1 MSPKEIQ
8 GIQDPMASI
17 SKILARIH
25 AEGPVDHQDLHELA
39 CFKMFHSD
47 EFRKVEPKLMYLLGL
62 FYKTEAPDDL
72 LSFVYSQYRD
82 EIRQETGHSLTPVQ
96 ASIRQNILD
105 NRYFSFS
112 APTSAGKSYLLREI
126 LRNEAN
132 DVIIVVPSRA
142 LIAEYLTEVYNIF
155 ADDPGVLILQF
166 IDYINL
172 NRTRKRVF
180 VVTPE
185 RALEATKS
193 NTSSDVGLII
203 FDEAQIS
210 EEEIRGIGFDTFV
223 RRSDSLFPNAKK
235 IFAHPFVDNP
245 SAQLQKHDFTDSA
258 NSENYRQGS
267 VGKLFIQIHGN
278 GNQYLFSPHIDGGH
292 LLKNCQLNLT
302 DQAAAAIE
310 SGESLLVFTSKA
322 SIISGRYKEE
332 FSVYLDLCDEV
343 DDEDGIKIIDEIED
357 LIGAEGRDSD
367 LVSQMRMGVVIHH
380 GSIPLAVRSLIE
392 KFTRLGLARIC
403 FATSTL
409 AQGVNMPFKVVWV
422 HNFAFRGSQEDK
434 ALGLKNLIGRAGR
447 TSQNTNDF
455 DYGCVIVKNARSFTD
470 RFQEKSRIAAESV
483 LDRDQ
488 EEIPEDWREFV
499 EAIKEETINED
510 LNLPESQVE
519 RLNGDDVMAAAGTVL
534 SILFPEDEIL
544 TSGEYS
550 KLDQPV
556 RQELKDA
563 FHLIFAHSVD
573 RPLEAGEKGVL
584 SAGITI
590 LLMRVQGRSFK
601 EILAIR
607 YNYITKRSERRK
619 LARLL
624 RRGKIDEEE
633 HTSRLAELMVDFS
646 MAPHTLP
653 NKNLTHSYNEFNGM
667 NVEDFEYDRL
677 VYDTYDYLDKVISF
691 SLTDVYVAAFT
702 LFYEK
707 EGDPNALRFANYMRY
722 GTADENEIFLL
733 RYGFTLDE
741 MDVVAPHVESVDENE
756 IVFKGSIMNVRRSR
770 VLELVRRYSA

>member
-1 MSPKEIQ
+1 MSPKEIL
-8 GIQDPMASI
+8 GTHDPMASI

-39 CFKMFHSD
+39 CFKIFHPD
-47 EFRKVEPKLMYLLGL
+47 EFKRVEPQLMYLLGL
-62 FYKTEAPDDL
+62 FYKTEEPEDL
-72 LSFVYSQYRD
+72 LSLVYRQYSD
-82 EIRQETGHSLTPVQ
+82 EIQEETGHPLTPVQ

-126 LRNEAN
+126 LRKEEN

-142 LIAEYLTEVYNIF
+142 LIAEYLTEVYTIF

-172 NRTRKRVF
+172 NRTRKRIF

-185 RALEATKS
+185 RALEATRS
-193 NTSSDVGLII
+193 NTIPDVGLIV

-210 EEEIRGIGFDTFV
+210 EEEVRGIGFDTFV
-223 RRSDSLFPNAKK
+223 RRSESLFPTAKK
-235 IFAHPFVDNP
+235 VFAHPFVDNP
-245 SAQLQKHDFTDSA
+245 SAQLQKHGFTEQAS
-258 NSENYRQGS
+258 SENYRQGS
-267 VGKLFIQIHGN
+267 VGKLFIQNHDN
-278 GNQYLFSPHIDGGH
+278 GNQYLFSPHVDGGH
-292 LLKNCQLNLT
+292 LLKNCQLNET
-302 DQAAAAIE
+302 DQAEAAIE

-332 FSVYLDLCDEV
+332 FSDYLNLCDEV

-357 LIGAEGRDSD
+357 LIGAEDRDSD
-367 LVSQMRMGVVIHH
+367 LVSQMRLGVVIHH
-380 GSIPLAVRSLIE
+380 GSIPLAVRALIE

-409 AQGVNMPFKVVWV
+409 AQGVNMPFKVAWV

-455 DYGCVIVKNARSFTD
+455 DYGFVIVEKARAFTE
-470 RFQEKSRIAAESV
+470 RFQEKSRITAESA

-499 EAIKEETINED
+499 TAIKEETINED

-519 RLNGDDVMAAAGTVL
+519 RLNTDEVMDAAGTVL
-534 SILFPEDEIL
+534 DILFPEDDIL
-544 TSGEYS
+544 TSKDYS
-550 KLDQPV
+550 KLGPTV
-556 RQELKDA
+556 RKRLKDA
-563 FHLIFAHSVD
+563 FHLIFAHSVN
-573 RPLEAGEKGVL
+573 RPLEQGEKGVL

-590 LLMRVQGRSFK
+590 FLMRVQGRSFK

-607 YNYITKRSERRK
+607 YNYITRRTERRK

-624 RRGKIDEEE
+624 RRGEIDEEE
-633 HTSRLAELMVDFS
+633 HASQLKEMMVDFS
-646 MAPHTLP
+646 MPPDTLP
-653 NKNLTHSYNEFNGM
+653 NKNLKRSFNGFAGI
-667 NVEDFEYDRL
+667 NVEDLDYDRL

-691 SLTDVYVAAFT
+691 SLTDVYVATFT

-707 EGDPNALRFANYMRY
+707 EGDPNAVRLANYMRH
-722 GTADENEIFLL
+722 GTADDKEIYLL

-741 MDVVAPHVESVDENE
+741 MDEVAPHVESIDENE
-756 IVFKGSIMNVRRSR
+756 IVFKASAFNVRRTR